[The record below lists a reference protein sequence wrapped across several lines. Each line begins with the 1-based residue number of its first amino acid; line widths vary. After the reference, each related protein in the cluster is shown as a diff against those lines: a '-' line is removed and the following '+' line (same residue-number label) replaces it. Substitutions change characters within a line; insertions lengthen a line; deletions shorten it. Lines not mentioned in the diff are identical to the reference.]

1 MIGAFKDRV
10 DAGKKLA
17 AKVRLFNLPN
27 PIVIALPRG
36 GVPVGYEV
44 AKALHAPLAIL
55 PVRKIGA
62 PTNPELAIGALAEG
76 NPPVVLLD
84 DRLIEALRV
93 SATYTEEE
101 TQRQLARIQQQ
112 MKLFEIGLAPSSL
125 AGQSVIVVDDGV
137 ATGATTR
144 VALRALRARNPASLV
159 LAVPVGDIEVLE
171 RLRAEVDHLICA
183 MPVEYLGG
191 VGAFYR
197 DFTQVENEV
206 VVDLLQQAAARL
218 KTPAQRT

>member
-1 MIGAFKDRV
+1 MIGVFKDRV

-17 AKVRLFNLPN
+17 AKVRLFDLPN

-62 PTNPELAIGALAEG
+62 PTNPELAIGALADG

-84 DRLIEALRV
+84 DSADRSAARV
-93 SATYTEEE
+93 AIPTSK
-101 TQRQLARIQQQ
+101 RKRSGRLARIQRQ
-112 MKLFEIGLAPSSL
+112 MKLFDIRLRPESL
-125 AGQSVIVVDDGV
+125 AGKSVIVVDDGV

-144 VALRALRARNPASLV
+144 VALRRCGSEESGVAGAGGTGRRYRGARK
-159 LAVPVGDIEVLE
+159 
-171 RLRAEVDHLICA
+171 
-183 MPVEYLGG
+183 
-191 VGAFYR
+191 
-197 DFTQVENEV
+197 
-206 VVDLLQQAAARL
+206 AAR
-218 KTPAQRT
+218 RSG